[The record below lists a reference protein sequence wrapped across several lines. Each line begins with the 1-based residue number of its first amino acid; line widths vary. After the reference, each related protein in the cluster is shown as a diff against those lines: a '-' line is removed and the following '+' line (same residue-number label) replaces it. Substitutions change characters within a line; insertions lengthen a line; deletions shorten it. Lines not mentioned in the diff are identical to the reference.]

1 MMKPMFFTVSLS
13 ALFWLSGCGSAPTA
27 PLIKSPHYT
36 LGEKD
41 GCTTA
46 KGTYTKDSALFQN
59 NPDYEKGWLAGRK
72 HCNPSFHKE

>member
-1 MMKPMFFTVSLS
+1 MKRISLATVMLISVIG
-13 ALFWLSGCGSAPTA
+13 LSGCGSTPVAPV
-27 PLIKSPHYT
+27 IKTPNYI

-59 NPDYEKGWLAGRK
+59 DPNYEKGWFAGRQY
-72 HCNPSFHKE
+72 CNPSFHKK